1 VSFEVRSNVKAEDTL
16 EAALEREHRAIDG
29 GIEEYSAGDGANEEP
44 LLRSLFGLR
53 RHIYLE
59 ERFLFPPLRDAG
71 MMMPV
76 MVMLREHGELWRS
89 MDAIDSLVA
98 GHADHGTVVSA
109 CRELLTQLDKHN
121 TKEEPILYA
130 RADAVLSST
139 AAAELSAFIDEGRL
153 PDGWVCE
160 GARS

>member
-1 VSFEVRSNVKAEDTL
+1 MAEDTL
-16 EAALEREHRAIDG
+16 ETALEREHRAIDG
-29 GIEEYSAGDGANEEP
+29 GIEEYRAGDGANQEP
-44 LLRSLFGLR
+44 LLRSMLGLR

-89 MDAIDSLVA
+89 MDSLD
-98 GHADHGTVVSA
+98 GLLGDGADHGAVAAA
-109 CRELLTQLDKHN
+109 CDELLAQLDKHN

-139 AAAELSAFIDEGRL
+139 AAAELSAFIDEGNL

-160 GARS
+160 SVRG

>member
-1 VSFEVRSNVKAEDTL
+1 MVEGTL
-16 EAALEREHRAIDG
+16 ESALEREHRAIDG
-29 GIEEYSAGDGANEEP
+29 GIEEYSSGDGASDEP
-44 LLRSLFGLR
+44 LLWSMFGLR

-89 MDAIDSLVA
+89 MDALDRLLA
-98 GHADHGTVVSA
+98 DDAAHATVLTA
-109 CRELLTQLDKHN
+109 CRELLAQLDKHN

-130 RADAVLSST
+130 RADAVLSP
-139 AAAELSAFIDEGRL
+139 AATAELSAFIDEGRL
-153 PDGWVCE
+153 PGGWVCE
-160 GARS
+160 GA